1 MRLTTILNP
10 FFPMTLRERVH
21 RIGEWSVME
30 IAWHLPRYLVY
41 WVVVRGTA
49 ATAGDHR
56 NPADVKGVEILHHYE
71 QNGRPRK

>member
-1 MRLTTILNP
+1 
-10 FFPMTLRERVH
+10 
-21 RIGEWSVME
+21 ME

-41 WVVVRGTA
+41 WTVVRGTA